1 MTLAALLLLSLQ
13 GDIQTERATLLRRAL
28 KPHAAFRGVEAGRI
42 ALRVE
47 GEAEDRAWP
56 LDPEAEIRVKGYWGA
71 VEDLV
76 PGERVWVWARV
87 DAENKP
93 RAVFMVADEISEQDI
108 HQVPWA
114 LTAVDPGRRTI
125 ELRRKLDGKTEQ
137 VRTVRVPPAMELPA
151 AASAVYVQTAG
162 GDLVRLADA
171 AALAALKEAQKA
183 RLDERRAKTGLPG
196 TVTALHLLSGEIEV
210 ALDHEAIRRGRAFKP
225 GDRATLHLDKPF
237 DAAQGRPVPVLVQ
250 EIRPWYERTRLTL
263 VSNGRDLADVLPG
276 RRVGVSPPAGEPGAS
291 RLPPDAER
299 PREPAA
305 RAEWML
311 ASTYCSCSIAGDVC
325 TGMFYTL
332 AACNGMTC
340 GMPKRVR
347 GFVGPLIEKGLTDR
361 EIFEKMEA
369 ELGPA
374 IWKPHLLR

>member
-13 GDIQTERATLLRRAL
+13 GDIQAERATLLKRAL
-28 KPHAAFRGVEAGRI
+28 KPHAAFRGVDAGKI
-42 ALRVE
+42 TLRVE
-47 GEAEDRAWP
+47 GETEDRAWP
-56 LDPEAEIRVKGYWGA
+56 LDADAEIRVKGYWGA

-87 DAENKP
+87 DAESKV

-114 LTAVDPGRRTI
+114 LTAVDRRTI

-137 VRTVRVPPAMELPA
+137 VRTLRVPASMELPA
-151 AASAVYVQTAG
+151 TAPAVYVQST
-162 GDLVRLADA
+162 GDELVRIADA

-210 ALDHEAIRRGRAFKP
+210 ALDHEAIRRGRALKP
-225 GDRATLHLDKPF
+225 GDKATLHLGKPF
-237 DAAQGRPVPVLVQ
+237 DAAQGKPVPVLVQ
-250 EIRPWYERTRLTL
+250 EVRPWYERTRLTL
-263 VSNGRDLADVLPG
+263 VSNGRELADVAPG
-276 RRVGVSPPAGEPGAS
+276 RRVGLTPPAADLPPKG
-291 RLPPDAER
+291 PPDAER
-299 PREPAA
+299 PREAAA

-332 AACNGMTC
+332 AACNTMTC

-361 EIFEKMEA
+361 EIFEKLEA